1 MLPPPELRCV
11 RLFRRGDMMAE
22 AASTQPNVVVGRC
35 WVSCVPDT
43 TKVQSIALSILGTSV
58 DALFQAVMSLVRIS
72 GGACSG
78 TGPPLLEKK
87 QRWAGSSRMTENMR
101 CEACIDSSSS
111 LSPRPRGLA
120 TFLATIFAHG
130 NNCRTASTG
139 FLHSYD
145 GRPDGLGCDGAC
157 MQWPSYW
164 ILSVASLSRRSAPGM
179 TITLPR
185 LFRFCGTANAGIK
198 DLIPSY

>member
-1 MLPPPELRCV
+1 VLAAGQAPTAREKATLGRDVEDDRKHAM
-11 RLFRRGDMMAE
+11 RGM
-22 AASTQPNVVVGRC
+22 
-35 WVSCVPDT
+35 
-43 TKVQSIALSILGTSV
+43 
-58 DALFQAVMSLVRIS
+58 
-72 GGACSG
+72 
-78 TGPPLLEKK
+78 
-87 QRWAGSSRMTENMR
+87 
-101 CEACIDSSSS
+101 
-111 LSPRPRGLA
+111 PRGLA

-198 DLIPSY
+198 DLIPSYQTSSAASASNSLPCRSCRVPSISTDHSGLFYHHMSVSEHDASAFEPK

>member
-22 AASTQPNVVVGRC
+22 ATSTQPNVVVCRS

-43 TKVQSIALSILGTSV
+43 TKVQSIALSILGSSV
-58 DALFQAVMSLVRIS
+58 NALFQAVMSIVRIP
-72 GGACSG
+72 GGACNG
-78 TGPPLLEKK
+78 TGPPRLEKK

-101 CEACIDSSSS
+101 CE
-111 LSPRPRGLA
+111 PRPRGLA

-145 GRPDGLGCDGAC
+145 GALTDWAVTAPAC
-157 MQWPSYW
+157 N
-164 ILSVASLSRRSAPGM
+164 GH
-179 TITLPR
+179 
-185 LFRFCGTANAGIK
+185 
-198 DLIPSY
+198 LIGFPALLHCHVDQPQE